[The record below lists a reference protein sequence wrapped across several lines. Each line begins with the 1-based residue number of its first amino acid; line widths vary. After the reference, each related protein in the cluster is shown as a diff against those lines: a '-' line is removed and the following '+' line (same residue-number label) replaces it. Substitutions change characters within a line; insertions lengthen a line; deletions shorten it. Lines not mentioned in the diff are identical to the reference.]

1 MMKKTLYLFF
11 FLLLFVQAAFGQT
24 FPEKRGAVNDFA
36 NVIDSEYERRI
47 ETLAI
52 RVFEQTG
59 VALVVVTLES
69 VPDDDFEGYAVRL
82 YEEWGIGKRGE
93 DKGVLFLNVTGIR
106 KVRIEVGYGMEPILT
121 DAMAGDII
129 RNVITPYLRKGEF
142 GAGFL
147 GAVLAVTAIVEKE
160 YNVDIDTGGSRQ
172 PVTPQR
178 KENGSPFGGLCTI
191 FALILIFS
199 VLRRTGLLP
208 WILLG
213 TLGGGG
219 RSSGGFGGGFGGGGF
234 GGGFGGFGGGMSG
247 GGGAS
252 GGY

>member
-1 MMKKTLYLFF
+1 MNR
-11 FLLLFVQAAFGQT
+11 LLLALLGVLLALQSISAQP

-36 NVIDSEYERRI
+36 NVISSAYEQKI
-47 ETLAI
+47 EKLAI
-52 RVFEQTG
+52 EVFEKTG
-59 VALVVVTLES
+59 VALVVVTIES
-69 VPDDDFEGYAVRL
+69 IPGDDFEGYAVRL
-82 YEEWGIGKRGE
+82 YETWGIGRRGE

-106 KVRIEVGYGMEPILT
+106 KLRIEVGYGMEPILT

-129 RNVITPYLRKGEF
+129 RNILTPHLRRNEF

-147 GAVLAVTAIVEKE
+147 AAVQAVAAIVAKE
-160 YNVDIDTGGSRQ
+160 TGATFEGNLQSAPPPSGRSR
-172 PVTPQR
+172 
-178 KENGSPFGGLCTI
+178 SPFGGLCTI

-213 TLGGGG
+213 TLSGGG
-219 RSSGGFGGGFGGGGF
+219 RGSSGGFGGGFGGGGF

>member
-1 MMKKTLYLFF
+1 MNR
-11 FLLLFVQAAFGQT
+11 LLFALFGVFLALQCIYAQP

-36 NVIDSEYERRI
+36 NVISPAYEEKI

-52 RVFEQTG
+52 EVFEKTG
-59 VALVVVTLES
+59 VALVVVTIEAI
-69 VPDDDFEGYAVRL
+69 PGDDFEGYAVRL
-82 YEEWGIGKRGE
+82 YETWGIGRKGE

-106 KVRIEVGYGMEPILT
+106 KLRIEVGYGVEPILT

-129 RNVITPYLRKGEF
+129 RNILAPYLRRNEF

-147 GAVLAVTAIVEKE
+147 AAVQAVAAIVAEE
-160 YNVDIDTGGSRQ
+160 YDVTFDGNSQSAPPPSGRSR
-172 PVTPQR
+172 
-178 KENGSPFGGLCTI
+178 SPFGGLCTI

-213 TLGGGG
+213 TLSGGGG
-219 RSSGGFGGGFGGGGF
+219 RGSSGGFGGGFGGGGF

>member
-1 MMKKTLYLFF
+1 MNR
-11 FLLLFVQAAFGQT
+11 LLLVLFSVLLALQSIYAQP

-36 NVIDSEYERRI
+36 DVISSAYEEKI
-47 ETLAI
+47 EALAI
-52 RVFEQTG
+52 EVYEKTG
-59 VALVVVTLES
+59 VALVVVTIES
-69 VPDDDFEGYAVRL
+69 IPGDDFEGYAVRL
-82 YEEWGIGKRGE
+82 YETWGIGRKGE

-106 KVRIEVGYGMEPILT
+106 KVRIEVGYGLEPILT
-121 DAMAGDII
+121 DARAGDII
-129 RNVITPYLRKGEF
+129 RNILAPYLRSNEF

-147 GAVLAVTAIVEKE
+147 AAVQSVAAIVAEE
-160 YNVDIDTGGSRQ
+160 YGATFDGNLQSVPPPSGRGR
-172 PVTPQR
+172 
-178 KENGSPFGGLCTI
+178 SPFGGLCTI

-213 TLGGGG
+213 TLSGGG
-219 RSSGGFGGGFGGGGF
+219 RGSSGGFGGGFGGGGF